1 MITKLRIY
9 FYSFSAFLIG
19 TSIVV
24 VLYLGLP
31 LGIDF
36 TGGSVLEIRGTQD
49 VALVEEVFQEHS
61 LTPRVQ
67 TSASQATGDTSL
79 IIRFPE
85 VSEETRQAIVQDL
98 VEKDESITQ
107 DRFESIG
114 PVIGNETRDRSIIA
128 VALVLCAILVYV
140 AFAFRKL
147 SYPIS
152 SWKYGI
158 VALIALFHDILITVG
173 VVALIA
179 HFTGRD
185 VGVPFV
191 AALLTVLGYSVN
203 DTIVIFDRIR
213 ENFLNSTKAYRN
225 FRSVVDKSVRETLVR
240 SFNSSLTT
248 ICVLVAIL
256 VFGGE
261 SMFIFMT
268 TLIIGISVGTYSSI
282 ALASPLLAS
291 LAQKEQKMR

>member
-1 MITKLRIY
+1 MITKLSTY

-36 TGGSVLEIRGTQD
+36 TGGSELEIRGTQD
-49 VALVEEVFQEHS
+49 VALVEEVFAEHS
-61 LTPRVQ
+61 LTPRIQ
-67 TSASQATGDTSL
+67 TSKIQATGETSL

-85 VSEETRQAIVQDL
+85 ISEEMRQAIVQDL
-98 VEKDESITQ
+98 TRRNESITQ

-114 PVIGNETRDRSIIA
+114 PVIGNETQEKSIIA

-152 SWKYGI
+152 SWKYGV

-179 HFTGRD
+179 HFTDRD
-185 VGVPFV
+185 LGVPFI

-240 SFNSSLTT
+240 SLNSSLTT

-261 SMFIFMT
+261 SMFIFMA

-291 LAQKEQKMR
+291 LAHREQKMK